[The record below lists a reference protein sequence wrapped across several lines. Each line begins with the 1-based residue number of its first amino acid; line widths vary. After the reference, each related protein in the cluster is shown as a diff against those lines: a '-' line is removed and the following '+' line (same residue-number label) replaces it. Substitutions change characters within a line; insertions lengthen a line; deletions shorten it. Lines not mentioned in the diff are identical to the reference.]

1 MIKYRVIRTDGYTEF
16 IDQQDAQNYFD
27 NTPDAISIDTVTQ
40 EPEPVIEPIPREVPN
55 WRVRAAVEMLGYKPQ
70 VDAFIAQLPLQQ
82 RIVAINAWEY
92 GNTTNRYSPITLGI
106 QQGLSLTDAQVDA
119 IFDLAESF
127 SA

>member
-1 MIKYRVIRTDGYTEF
+1 MITKYSVIRDDGRTEF
-16 IDQQDAQNYFD
+16 LTMSEAQDYFD
-27 NTPDAISIDTVTQ
+27 SIPNGIRIDMVEEPDPIA
-40 EPEPVIEPIPREVPN
+40 EPSPREVPN